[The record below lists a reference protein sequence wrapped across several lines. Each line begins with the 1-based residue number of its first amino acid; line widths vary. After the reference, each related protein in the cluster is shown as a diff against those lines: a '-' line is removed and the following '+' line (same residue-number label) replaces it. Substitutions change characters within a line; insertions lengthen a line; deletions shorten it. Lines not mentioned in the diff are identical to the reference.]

1 MNLLAAFPHFCFGRP
16 LNCEIAA
23 TVLFAAASSMQPQA
37 TSNPSSQSP
46 PSTESPVLIHA
57 QPVVERPIL
66 SLPDFFAHA
75 AHKGI
80 YFHVFVNEEL
90 AANPRG
96 GIDQG
101 ASASQYLTFGTG
113 IDLQRLIGWRGGAL
127 HAIVIALSSNAL
139 SENTI
144 GGGIDVQENAS
155 PFNLVRALNF
165 TLEQNFSLREKDDL
179 NLIAGRIGATPYFM
193 GSDLACLFMNHAFC
207 GPMYGFYQS
216 TLSSVAPAP
225 SWGGR
230 VKFNSNS
237 KAYVEFGG
245 YAIDSDTIQA
255 STSIF
260 TWNTRGVT
268 AINYLAEVGHAT
280 TLAAEKKPHYY
291 RMGASYVHGPR
302 PDVLLNTDGL
312 PLYRYG
318 GMPLNHYGETAIY
331 ATGAQ
336 VIQRADRASRR
347 NVALFGS
354 VYYNL
359 ADSEAMQ
366 YTFKGGVVKNGT
378 FRRRPSDTLGI
389 ALSPISFTAKE
400 VAYLSGMR
408 ANGGGVG
415 QVPSHEVAF
424 EANYGYRLASGVV
437 LRPNFQYIV
446 YPDSRYRPTFPR
458 GIPDVFVIG
467 FQVNANLD
475 ALFGLPH
482 H

>member
-1 MNLLAAFPHFCFGRP
+1 MVAILC
-16 LNCEIAA
+16 
-23 TVLFAAASSMQPQA
+23 AASSSLQPQ
-37 TSNPSSQSP
+37 TTQNPSSQSP
-46 PSTESPVLIHA
+46 PSTESPALILA
-57 QPVVERPIL
+57 KPEPEKPIL
-66 SLPDFFAHA
+66 TLPDFFSRA

-80 YFHVFVNEEL
+80 YFHVFLNEEL

-96 GIDQG
+96 GINRG

-113 IDLQRLIGWRGGAL
+113 IDLERLIGWRGGAL
-127 HAIVIALSSNAL
+127 HTIVIALSSNPL
-139 SENTI
+139 TENTI
-144 GGGIDVQENAS
+144 GGGIDVQENAT

-165 TLEQNFSLREKDDL
+165 TFEQNLSLGEKDNL
-179 NLIAGRIGATPYFM
+179 NLIAGRMGATPYFM
-193 GSDLACLFMNHAFC
+193 GNDLACLFMNHAFC

-230 VKFNSNS
+230 ARFDATP

-245 YAIDSDTIQA
+245 FAIDSNTIEA

-268 AINYLAEVGHAT
+268 AINYLAEAGHAT
-280 TLAAEKKPHYY
+280 TLAEQNKPHYF
-291 RMGASYVHGPR
+291 RVGVSYVDGPR
-302 PDVLLNTDGL
+302 PDVLLNTNGL
-312 PLYRYG
+312 PLFQHG
-318 GMPLNHYGETAIY
+318 GTPLSHYGETAFY

-336 VIQRADRASRR
+336 VIQRADRTTRR

-354 VYYNL
+354 VWYNF

-366 YTFKGGVVKNGT
+366 YTIKGGVVKTGT
-378 FRRRPSDTLGI
+378 FRRRQGDTLDF
-389 ALSPISFTAKE
+389 AVSPIAFTAKE

-408 ANGGGVG
+408 AKGGGVG
-415 QVPSHEVAF
+415 QVPSHEMVL
-424 EANYGYRLASGVV
+424 EANYGYRLASGVIF
-437 LRPNFQYIV
+437 RPNLQYEIL
-446 YPDSRYRPTFPR
+446 PDSRDTPTFPR
-458 GIPDVFVIG
+458 NMPNVFALG
-467 FQVNANLD
+467 LQVNANLD